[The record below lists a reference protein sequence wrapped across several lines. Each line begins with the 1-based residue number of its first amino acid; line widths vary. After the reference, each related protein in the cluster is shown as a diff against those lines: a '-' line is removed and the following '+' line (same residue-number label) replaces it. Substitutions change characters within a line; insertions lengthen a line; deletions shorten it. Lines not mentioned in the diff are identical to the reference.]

1 MSHFIELRGSAG
13 ADAEMRRVA
22 LKILYI
28 MHQEAPSIFGDY
40 TIEEENGVQVSHT
53 EHEKV

>member
-28 MHQEAPSIFGDY
+28 MHQEAPNLFGDY
-40 TIEEENGVQVSHT
+40 TIEEEDGVQVSHT